1 MSLKTVSL
9 NVLKIMCYVFLSL
22 FLFYGLIRS
31 VAGESF
37 FLLPAFYVC
46 GLAPRYSEV
55 MEIPVEHGGKTVPC
69 KLYRRSGAPFLLLGP
84 YPFLKEQSDFF
95 FIARDRVFGRALD
108 EKSDDWTRIFK
119 WVWIAQDLDPGGE
132 DSIVPHYR
140 FDTEHAED
148 PATGLVH
155 FTCSVNSSGEEETFR
170 FSIPKHLIDALPEYR
185 EKAEK

>member
-22 FLFYGLIRS
+22 FLLYGLVRS
-31 VAGESF
+31 VGGQSF
-37 FLLPAFYVC
+37 FLKPAFYVC
-46 GLAPRYSEV
+46 GFAPRYAEV
-55 MEIPVEHGGKTVPC
+55 MDIPVERDGKTVMC
-69 KLYRRSGAPFLLLGP
+69 KLYRRDGSPFLLLGP

-119 WVWIAQDLDPGGE
+119 WVWIVQDLNPGRA
-132 DSIVPHYR
+132 DSIVPHYF
-140 FDTEHAED
+140 FDARRAED

-155 FTCSVNSSGEEETFR
+155 FTCSANSAGEEETLR
-170 FSIPKHLIDALPEYR
+170 FSIPKHLIGALPEYR
-185 EKAEK
+185 GKKEE